1 MKAIPEQIAHL
12 LFLHLNDCI
21 TPEQQV
27 LLSDWVAQSS
37 YNKMIFDRALTDE
50 QLFGELAKL
59 EKVGKVQAWEK
70 LIKIIHKE
78 DSTTV
83 KMRTVKISTKSKTI
97 WWVAASLIICSS
109 FLMYY
114 RFVKEVNVHKDK
126 KAVTMDLSP
135 GMQGA
140 ILTLAN
146 GKQVSLDDMKNGEVE
161 IQSGVKAKLVNGAL
175 SYEQAT
181 GTSVYNTVNTP
192 KRRQYQLI
200 LPDGT
205 KVWLNSASSI
215 RFPTRFASVERIV
228 EVNGEAYFEVA
239 KNKSVPFRII
249 TKNKF
254 EVVVLGTHFNINS
267 YENEENTSTTLLEGE
282 VRVEFRNKSVLLK
295 PGQRAQVSQVK
306 NKSNSGIETVDD
318 VDLEKTIA
326 WKNGIF
332 DFDGMELKEVMRQ
345 LERWYDIEVEYEGPT
360 PKRQFFGEI
369 SRKENLSD
377 VLMALEESHIH
388 FRLEE
393 GRRLIVL
400 AN

>member
-1 MKAIPEQIAHL
+1 
-12 LFLHLNDCI
+12 
-21 TPEQQV
+21 
-27 LLSDWVAQSS
+27 
-37 YNKMIFDRALTDE
+37 
-50 QLFGELAKL
+50 
-59 EKVGKVQAWEK
+59 
-70 LIKIIHKE
+70 
-78 DSTTV
+78 
-83 KMRTVKISTKSKTI
+83 
-97 WWVAASLIICSS
+97 
-109 FLMYY
+109 
-114 RFVKEVNVHKDK
+114 
-126 KAVTMDLSP
+126 MDLSP